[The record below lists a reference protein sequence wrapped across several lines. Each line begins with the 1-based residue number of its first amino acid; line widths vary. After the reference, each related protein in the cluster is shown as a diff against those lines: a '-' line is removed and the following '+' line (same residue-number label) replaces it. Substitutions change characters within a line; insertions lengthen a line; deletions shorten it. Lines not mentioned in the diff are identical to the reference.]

1 MGKRVDVRATATVVE
16 IFRHS
21 RRVASHRR
29 SYVRGGFTTDPA
41 HRPDAH
47 RRYAEWTPSRLIR
60 WAETIG
66 PATAAVVR
74 QILER
79 RPHPEQGFRSCLGIL
94 SLARRH
100 DAARVEQACRR
111 AHALGAA
118 SYRSVKSI
126 LTHGLDRQPLP
137 APPTGPALAHE
148 HIRGPAYYHPPAEG
162 DDHDDR
168 GDVSETQ

>member
-1 MGKRVDVRATATVVE
+1 MVE

-21 RRVASHRR
+21 RRIASHRR
-29 SYVRGGFTTDPA
+29 SYVRNGFTTEPA

-66 PATAAVVR
+66 PATAAVVH
-74 QILER
+74 QILVR
-79 RPHPEQGFRSCLGIL
+79 RPHPEQGFRSCLGLL

-100 DAARVEQACRR
+100 DPTRVEQACQR
-111 AHALGAA
+111 ARAVGAA

-137 APPTGPALAHE
+137 APPTGPALVHE
-148 HIRGPAYYHPPAEG
+148 HIRGPAYYRGPEEG

-168 GDVSETQ
+168 GDVSKTQ